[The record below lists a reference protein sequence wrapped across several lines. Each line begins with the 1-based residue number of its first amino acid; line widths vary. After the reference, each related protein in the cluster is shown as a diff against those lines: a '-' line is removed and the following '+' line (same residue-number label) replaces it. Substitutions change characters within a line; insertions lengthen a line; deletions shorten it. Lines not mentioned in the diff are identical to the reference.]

1 MSNPAQKPTERS
13 RRSIQTIHLEAY
25 DDVTS
30 IRDRLQFVTM
40 RRALLVFPK
49 DGKILRKKLDLILI
63 QREAARRQI
72 QLALLCTDPMVAEHA
87 NSLNISCFFSL
98 RQARSRRWKRGQT
111 KVFVD
116 RASRPAT
123 SLQSPFELMPRVSRR
138 KLALSKGQR
147 RRRALGQVLIGL
159 VLLVAMLG
167 GFFAIIPSATVTLT
181 PATDAINEPIII
193 AADPALTEIDP
204 LAEAMPA
211 QVIQVLIPGSTVT
224 IEASGRRDAT
234 DALAIGQ
241 VTFTNQSSGPVF
253 IPAGTVVSTDTTPP
267 ARFSIDIDAPLPAEA
282 GATTDV
288 PITALADSSGSA
300 GNVPAGAIT
309 RVEGQLE
316 TTVSASNRAAT
327 FGGGVRE
334 DAVVTQADH
343 DRLLTLGRQ
352 AVQQAARNELLL
364 QLPSEDKFLVPDSIR
379 VFEERREWMTY
390 SAQVNDPAQSVS
402 LDMRAMV
409 EAVVVDQLQA
419 RQLAFILLSRRLPEG
434 RELDAASLTYRREG
448 IGLDE
453 QGRYVFQMFVEGNTP
468 FAIDTDAVAERVSGM
483 SIGDARRTLE
493 NELLLDPRHPP
504 EIRVSPIDLGIMPIL
519 PVRINVEI
527 NRS

>member
-1 MSNPAQKPTERS
+1 MSAPAQDIQKES
-13 RRSIQTIHLEAY
+13 RRHIQTIHLEAY

-30 IRDRLQFVTM
+30 VRDRLQFVTM

-49 DGKILRKKLDLILI
+49 DGRILRKKLDLILI

-72 QLALLCTDPMVAEHA
+72 QLALLATDPMVAEHA
-87 NSLNISCFFSL
+87 NSLNISCFTTV

-123 SLQSPFELMPRVSRR
+123 SLQSPYELMPRVTRR
-138 KLALSKGQR
+138 RPALSTGQR
-147 RRRALGQVLIGL
+147 RRRILGQVLIGL
-159 VLLVAMLG
+159 LLLLVFAG

-181 PATDAINEPIII
+181 PATDAISEPITI
-193 AADPALTEIDP
+193 AADPTLTEINVINQTV
-204 LAEAMPA
+204 PA
-211 QVIQVLIPGSTVT
+211 QVVQVLIPGNTVT
-224 IEASGRRDAT
+224 IESSGRRDAT

-241 VTFTNQSSGPVF
+241 VTFTNQSNGPVF
-253 IPAGTVVSTDTTPP
+253 IPAGTVVSTETTPP
-267 ARFSIDIDAPLPAEA
+267 ARYTTDADVPLPAEA
-282 GATTDV
+282 GASVDV
-288 PITALADSSGSA
+288 SITALADSSGSF
-300 GNVPAGAIT
+300 GNVPAGAIA
-309 RVEGQLE
+309 RVEGELE
-316 TTVSASNRAAT
+316 TVISVANGGPT

-334 DAVVTQADH
+334 EAIVTQADH

-364 QLPSEDKFLVPDSIR
+364 QLPGEDKFLVPESIR
-379 VFEERREWMTY
+379 VIEERREWLTF
-390 SAQVNDPAQSVS
+390 SAQVDDPAQSVS

-419 RQLAFILLSRRLPEG
+419 RQLAFVSLSRRLPEG
-434 RELDAASLTYRREG
+434 RELDQSSLTYRREG

-453 QGRYVFQMFVEGNTP
+453 QGNYVFNMFVEGSTP
-468 FAIDTDAVAERVSGM
+468 FAIDRDAVAERISGM
-483 SIGDARRTLE
+483 SISEARRTLE
-493 NELLLDPRHPP
+493 NELLLDPRRPP
-504 EIRVSPIDLGIMPIL
+504 EIRVAPFDLGIMPLL
-519 PVRINVEI
+519 PVRIHVEV